1 MKRPMLVIL
10 ALFLLLVLVPGLS
23 GCGKSGD
30 STRPAASK
38 PQEGR
43 YVDIPVGG
51 VIMWWGAKDEI
62 PPSFELCDGQSPTT
76 EGAVL
81 KGKKPD
87 LRDRFVK
94 GAQPD
99 DGKITDLGTGGAD
112 QLDLSHTHGSSNLT
126 AEIGTHDQPF
136 LLSYK
141 ARGRGFKDATWELR
155 ADSAR
160 RATGGPNTATAIA
173 GETDP
178 ALDKAVDNR
187 PAFQEMFF
195 IIRVK

>member
-1 MKRPMLVIL
+1 MKSPMPVTPI
-10 ALFLLLVLVPGLS
+10 LFLLMAFVAALL

-30 STRPAASK
+30 STPPALRK

-43 YVDIPVGG
+43 YLDIPIGG
-51 VIMWWGAKDEI
+51 VILWWGAKEDI
-62 PPSFELCDGQSPTT
+62 PPGFELCDGQNPTT
-76 EGAVL
+76 DGAAL

-94 GAQPD
+94 GPQPD
-99 DGKITDLGTGGAD
+99 DGKTADLGTGGAD
-112 QLDLSHTHGSSNLT
+112 RLDLSHTHGSSNLT
-126 AEIGTHDQPF
+126 AQIGTHDQPF

-155 ADSAR
+155 GDSAR
-160 RATGGPNTATAIA
+160 RATGGPNSATAIA

-178 ALDKAVDNR
+178 ALNKAVDNR